1 MTTCLRSMKLDKSW
15 GTLYNNER
23 TKFIVTG
30 HSLGGALAIL
40 FMAVLII
47 HEEARFLE
55 RLEGVYT
62 FGQPGVGDDQFGEY
76 MINESWKRNKV
87 RFIYCND
94 TVPRLPFDDKVFF
107 YNCFWERRDYTSWY
121 KEEDQCSVSLPL
133 HNKIT

>member
-1 MTTCLRSMKLDKSW
+1 MKLDKSW

-47 HEEARFLE
+47 HEEARLLE

-62 FGQPGVGDDQFGEY
+62 FGQPRVGDDQFGEY
-76 MINESWKRNKV
+76 MIDELKKV
-87 RFIYCND
+87 
-94 TVPRLPFDDKVFF
+94 
-107 YNCFWERRDYTSWY
+107 
-121 KEEDQCSVSLPL
+121 
-133 HNKIT
+133 

>member
-1 MTTCLRSMKLDKSW
+1 M
-15 GTLYNNER
+15 
-23 TKFIVTG
+23 TG

-76 MINESWKRNKV
+76 MINES
-87 RFIYCND
+87 
-94 TVPRLPFDDKVFF
+94 
-107 YNCFWERRDYTSWY
+107 
-121 KEEDQCSVSLPL
+121 
-133 HNKIT
+133 